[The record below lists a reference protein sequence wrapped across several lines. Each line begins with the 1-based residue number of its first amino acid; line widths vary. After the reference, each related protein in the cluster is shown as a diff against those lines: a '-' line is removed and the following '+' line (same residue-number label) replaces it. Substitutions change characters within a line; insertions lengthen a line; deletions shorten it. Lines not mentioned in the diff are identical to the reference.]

1 MSAETDS
8 LGELYREV
16 TGGEILVE
24 SQEESPSH
32 EPIRGADA
40 EFERAV
46 WDVVERDGLEDAVEG
61 AENG

>member
-1 MSAETDS
+1 MSTEDHS
-8 LGELYREV
+8 LEELYREV
-16 TGGEILVE
+16 AGGAILVE

-32 EPIRGADA
+32 EPIEGVEA

-46 WDVVERDGLEDAVEG
+46 WDVLQRDGLDDAVEG